1 MNTRRHWTAWIT
13 FCSRL
18 RKQRKQVYL
27 YDKTTDGQDGT
38 GAGPHFFTFRMRFC
52 PGASGPQTGPGT
64 QTAETAAETVAETK
78 DAEMTS
84 PGADTISA
92 QKTDN
97 TVAEEEQKTML
108 QMKIG
113 ETKVSVSWEDTDSVA
128 ALKELCKDA
137 PLTIQM
143 SMYGGF
149 EQVGSI
155 GTRLPSND
163 TQTTTSAG
171 DIVLYSSNQ
180 IVVFYGSNS
189 WAYTKLG
196 HITDQDV
203 AGMASLLS
211 NGNVTITISIR

>member
-1 MNTRRHWTAWIT
+1 MT
-13 FCSRL
+13 
-18 RKQRKQVYL
+18 KQRMI
-27 YDKTTDGQDGT
+27 
-38 GAGPHFFTFRMRFC
+38 RMALVLGLVFSLSACGSAR
-52 PGASGPQTGPGT
+52 ASSGPQTGPGA
-64 QTAETAAETVAETK
+64 QTAETAAET
-78 DAEMTS
+78 
-84 PGADTISA
+84 ISE
-92 QKTDN
+92 QTTDN

-113 ETKVSVSWEDTDSVA
+113 ETKVSVSWEDNDSVA

-163 TQTTTSAG
+163 AQTTTSAG

-180 IVVFYGSNS
+180 VVVFYGSNS
-189 WAYTKLG
+189 WAYTRLG
-196 HITDQDV
+196 HITDQDA

-211 NGNVTITISIR
+211 NGNVTITISMEDAG

>member
-1 MNTRRHWTAWIT
+1 MT
-13 FCSRL
+13 
-18 RKQRKQVYL
+18 KQRMI
-27 YDKTTDGQDGT
+27 
-38 GAGPHFFTFRMRFC
+38 RMALVLGLVFSLSACGSAR
-52 PGASGPQTGPGT
+52 ASSGLQTGPGA
-64 QTAETAAETVAETK
+64 QTAETAAET
-78 DAEMTS
+78 
-84 PGADTISA
+84 ISE
-92 QKTDN
+92 QTTDN
-97 TVAEEEQKTML
+97 TVAKEEQKTML

-113 ETKVSVSWEDTDSVA
+113 ETKVSVSWEDNDSVA

-163 TQTTTSAG
+163 AQTTTSAG

-180 IVVFYGSNS
+180 VVVFYGSNS
-189 WAYTKLG
+189 WAYTRLG
-196 HITDQDV
+196 HITDQDA

-211 NGNVTITISIR
+211 NGNVTITISMEDAG

>member
-1 MNTRRHWTAWIT
+1 MT
-13 FCSRL
+13 
-18 RKQRKQVYL
+18 KQRMI
-27 YDKTTDGQDGT
+27 
-38 GAGPHFFTFRMRFC
+38 RMALVLGLVFSLSACGSAR
-52 PGASGPQTGPGT
+52 ASSGPQTGPGA
-64 QTAETAAETVAETK
+64 QTAETAAET
-78 DAEMTS
+78 
-84 PGADTISA
+84 ISE
-92 QKTDN
+92 QKPDN

-113 ETKVSVSWEDTDSVA
+113 ETKVSVSWEDNDSVA

-163 TQTTTSAG
+163 AQTTTSAG

-180 IVVFYGSNS
+180 VVVFYGSNS
-189 WAYTKLG
+189 WAYTRLG
-196 HITDQDV
+196 HITDQDA

-211 NGNVTITISIR
+211 NGNVTITISMEDAE

>member
-1 MNTRRHWTAWIT
+1 MT
-13 FCSRL
+13 
-18 RKQRKQVYL
+18 KQRMI
-27 YDKTTDGQDGT
+27 
-38 GAGPHFFTFRMRFC
+38 RMALVLGLVFSLSACGSAR
-52 PGASGPQTGPGT
+52 ASSGLQTGPGA
-64 QTAETAAETVAETK
+64 QKAETAAET
-78 DAEMTS
+78 
-84 PGADTISA
+84 ISEP
-92 QKTDN
+92 KTDN

-113 ETKVSVSWEDTDSVA
+113 ETKVSVSWEDNDSVA

-163 TQTTTSAG
+163 AQTTTSAG

-180 IVVFYGSNS
+180 VVVFYGSNS
-189 WAYTKLG
+189 WAYTRLG
-196 HITDQDV
+196 HITDQDA

-211 NGNVTITISIR
+211 NGNVTITISR

>member
-1 MNTRRHWTAWIT
+1 MT
-13 FCSRL
+13 
-18 RKQRKQVYL
+18 KQRMI
-27 YDKTTDGQDGT
+27 
-38 GAGPHFFTFRMRFC
+38 RMALVLGLVFSLSACGSAR
-52 PGASGPQTGPGT
+52 ASSGPQTGPGT
-64 QTAETAAETVAETK
+64 QTAETAAETAAETK

-113 ETKVSVSWEDTDSVA
+113 ETKVSVSWEDNDSVA

-163 TQTTTSAG
+163 AQTTTSAG

-180 IVVFYGSNS
+180 VVVFYGSNS
-189 WAYTKLG
+189 WAYTRLG
-196 HITDQDV
+196 HITDQDA

-211 NGNVTITISIR
+211 NGNVTITISMEDAG

>member
-1 MNTRRHWTAWIT
+1 MT
-13 FCSRL
+13 
-18 RKQRKQVYL
+18 KQL
-27 YDKTTDGQDGT
+27 MI
-38 GAGPHFFTFRMRFC
+38 RMALVLGLVFSLSACGSAR
-52 PGASGPQTGPGT
+52 ASSGPQTGPGA
-64 QTAETAAETVAETK
+64 QTAETAAETAAETK

-84 PGADTISA
+84 PAAETISE

-113 ETKVSVSWEDTDSVA
+113 ETKVSVSWEDNDSVA

-163 TQTTTSAG
+163 AQTTTSAG

-180 IVVFYGSNS
+180 VVVFYGSNS
-189 WAYTKLG
+189 WAYTRLG
-196 HITDQDV
+196 HITDQDA

-211 NGNVTITISIR
+211 NGNVTITISMEDAG

>member
-1 MNTRRHWTAWIT
+1 MT
-13 FCSRL
+13 
-18 RKQRKQVYL
+18 KQRM
-27 YDKTTDGQDGT
+27 
-38 GAGPHFFTFRMRFC
+38 ARMALVLGLIFSLSACGSARA
-52 PGASGPQTGPGT
+52 ASGPQTGPGA
-64 QTAETAAETVAETK
+64 QTAETAAETAAETK

-84 PGADTISA
+84 PGAETISE

-97 TVAEEEQKTML
+97 TVAEEVQKTML

-113 ETKVSVSWEDTDSVA
+113 ETKVSVSWEDNDSVA

-163 TQTTTSAG
+163 AQTTTSAG

-180 IVVFYGSNS
+180 VVVFYGSNS
-189 WAYTKLG
+189 WAYTRLG
-196 HITDQDV
+196 HITDQDA

-211 NGNVTITISIR
+211 NGNVTITISMEDAG

>member
-1 MNTRRHWTAWIT
+1 MT
-13 FCSRL
+13 
-18 RKQRKQVYL
+18 KQRMI
-27 YDKTTDGQDGT
+27 
-38 GAGPHFFTFRMRFC
+38 RMALVLGLVFSLSACGSAR
-52 PGASGPQTGPGT
+52 ASSGPQTGPGT

-113 ETKVSVSWEDTDSVA
+113 ETKVSVSWEDNDSVA

-163 TQTTTSAG
+163 AQTTTSAG

-180 IVVFYGSNS
+180 VVVFYGSNS
-189 WAYTKLG
+189 WAYTRLG
-196 HITDQDV
+196 HITDQDA
-203 AGMASLLS
+203 AGMARLLS
-211 NGNVTITISIR
+211 NGDVTITISMEDAG

>member
-64 QTAETAAETVAETK
+64 QTSETAAKTADT
-78 DAEMTS
+78 EMTS
-84 PGADTISA
+84 PAGT
-92 QKTDN
+92 T
-97 TVAEEEQKTML
+97 EEVQKTML

-113 ETKVSVSWEDTDSVA
+113 ETKVSVSWEDNDSVA

>member
-1 MNTRRHWTAWIT
+1 MT
-13 FCSRL
+13 
-18 RKQRKQVYL
+18 KQRMI
-27 YDKTTDGQDGT
+27 
-38 GAGPHFFTFRMRFC
+38 RMALVLGLVFSLSACGSAR
-52 PGASGPQTGPGT
+52 ASSGPQTGPGT
-64 QTAETAAETVAETK
+64 QTAETAAETAAETK

-113 ETKVSVSWEDTDSVA
+113 ETKVSVSWEDNDSVA

-163 TQTTTSAG
+163 AQTTTSAG

-180 IVVFYGSNS
+180 VVVFYGSNS
-189 WAYTKLG
+189 WAYTRLG
-196 HITDQDV
+196 HITDQDA
-203 AGMASLLS
+203 AGMARLLS
-211 NGNVTITISIR
+211 NGDVTITISMEDAG

>member
-1 MNTRRHWTAWIT
+1 MT
-13 FCSRL
+13 
-18 RKQRKQVYL
+18 KQRMI
-27 YDKTTDGQDGT
+27 
-38 GAGPHFFTFRMRFC
+38 RMALVLGLVFSLSACGSAR
-52 PGASGPQTGPGT
+52 ASSGPQTGPGA
-64 QTAETAAETVAETK
+64 QTAETAAETAAETK

-84 PGADTISA
+84 PGAETISE

-97 TVAEEEQKTML
+97 TVAEEVQKTML

-113 ETKVSVSWEDTDSVA
+113 ETKVSVSWEDNDSVA

-149 EQVGSI
+149 EQVGPI
-155 GTRLPSND
+155 GSRLPSND
-163 TQTTTSAG
+163 AQTTTSAG

-196 HITDQDV
+196 HITDQD
-203 AGMASLLS
+203 ASGMAGLLS
-211 NGNVTITISIR
+211 NGNVTITISMEDAE

>member
-64 QTAETAAETVAETK
+64 QTAETAAKTADT
-78 DAEMTS
+78 EMTS
-84 PGADTISA
+84 PAGT
-92 QKTDN
+92 T
-97 TVAEEEQKTML
+97 EEVQKTML

-113 ETKVSVSWEDTDSVA
+113 ETKVSVSWEDNDSVA

-211 NGNVTITISIR
+211 NGNVTITISSR

>member
-1 MNTRRHWTAWIT
+1 
-13 FCSRL
+13 
-18 RKQRKQVYL
+18 
-27 YDKTTDGQDGT
+27 
-38 GAGPHFFTFRMRFC
+38 
-52 PGASGPQTGPGT
+52 
-64 QTAETAAETVAETK
+64 
-78 DAEMTS
+78 MTS
-84 PGADTISA
+84 PVADTISA

-97 TVAEEEQKTML
+97 TAAVQKETISAEPEKGPAGTMEEVQKTML

-113 ETKVSVSWEDTDSVA
+113 ETKVSVNWEDNDSVA
-128 ALKELCKDA
+128 ALKELCKDV

-163 TQTTTSAG
+163 AQTTTSAG

-180 IVVFYGSNS
+180 LVVFYGSNS
-189 WAYTKLG
+189 WAYTRLG
-196 HITDQDV
+196 HITDQDA

-211 NGNVTITISIR
+211 KGNVTITISMEKAE